1 MTELAKPRLYTLVV
15 NERSGG
21 GRAGKALPK
30 VARALYDRVPTAQLH
45 IVRST
50 SFAEAEALTRAAAL
64 QCEPGDALIV
74 MGGDGMAHLGLNAC
88 ALTDV
93 PLGVVPAGTGNDF
106 ARSVGSGLKWD
117 AAVDAVIAGRT
128 RTIDLA
134 EIRGNLTY
142 GDLAYVGCVVSTGF
156 DERVNFRA
164 NASPIDLGAP
174 SYLWAVLAELRGF
187 RPLRYRLVL
196 DGEERELD
204 SMLVAVANAGYF
216 GGGIAICPDYDL
228 ADGLLDVAIVHP
240 VPRMVLLT
248 MFPRLASGKPFEHP
262 AIERLRVRE
271 IIVDGPGLRGMA
283 DGEPLG
289 TPPLACRAVPGALTI
304 HVQ

>member
-1 MTELAKPRLYTLVV
+1 MRRVALVV
-15 NERSGG
+15 NPASGH
-21 GRAGKALPK
+21 GRARRLTPLIERRLADAGIAFTTRL
-30 VARALYDRVPTAQLH
+30 
-45 IVRST
+45 ST
-50 SFAEAEALTRAAAL
+50 SYE
-64 QCEPGDALIV
+64 DALALCEGAV
-74 MGGDGMAHLGLNAC
+74 VSGADALLVVGGDGMAHLGLNAC

-174 SYLWAVLAELRGF
+174 SYLWAVLAELRDF

-283 DGEPLG
+283 DGEHLG